1 MAINISSN
9 FLVGVRDFLDSRQ
22 RVETRAGLDSINT
35 FFIPDMF
42 IVYCEEEDCYY
53 QYKEA
58 TESWLMLDLNINEY
72 LYELDENGEPDLTK
86 PIYIEEER
94 MVQFDENIIRAWID
108 DGGQLTAE
116 DELLDYIIDD
126 SIQGAENKTYS
137 SEYIESKYN
146 ELYENFK
153 TYTDERLT
161 SLSNIIYIKIDSVDE
176 MDREDVFYLIEDGSN
191 KFNIYVLDEY
201 GMPIE
206 LGSSEMD
213 ISGFQPLRDPSL
225 TTTSKNVVT
234 AMNEVYTRYNNTEK
248 LIGDV
253 GNLAVPKQDSLYIAA
268 SYTADQAKTV
278 GKVNELTT
286 NDKTDIVNSINELSK
301 EVGLL
306 RDLKMSDN
314 SSIVNAINSFASEI
328 ISVGSIIA
336 FAGPS
341 IPENYLTCNGGT
353 FLKKDY
359 PLLFEVMPDSFKIS
373 ETQCRLPSLT
383 DTVVAYGDTI
393 GQYGGEPFVRLT
405 LNQSPPHVHTCS
417 AQSHYHSGWT
427 GYQNAFSA
435 PLYYGTNLAKKV
447 SSRSNYTIWYTSSN
461 VDGLGKHNHKYTVKD
476 ATHTHTSYYTGYG
489 GADLTSAYVDSIGN
503 ISYAH
508 NNTQP
513 SMYLRYIIKAK

>member
-9 FLVGVRDFLDSRQ
+9 FLVGVKDFLDSRQ
-22 RVETRAGLDSINT
+22 RVETRLDLDSINT

-58 TESWLMLDLNINEY
+58 TESWIMLDLNINEY

-86 PIYIEEER
+86 PLYIEEER
-94 MVQFDENIIRAWID
+94 MVQFDENVIRAWID

-126 SIQGAENKTYS
+126 SVQGAENKTYS

-146 ELYENFK
+146 ELYESFK
-153 TYTDERLT
+153 IYTDERLVA
-161 SLSNIIYIKIDSVDE
+161 LNNIIYIKIDSVDE

-225 TTTSKNVVT
+225 NTTSKSVVT
-234 AMNEVYTRYNNTEK
+234 AMNEVYTRYDNTEK
-248 LIGDV
+248 LIGDI
-253 GNLAVPKQDSLYIAA
+253 GNLAVPEQGSLYIAA
-268 SYTADQAKTV
+268 SYTAEKAKTI

-286 NDKTDIVNSINELSK
+286 NDKTDIVNSVNELSK

-306 RDLKMSDN
+306 QDLKMSDK

-328 ISVGSIIA
+328 ISVGSIVA
-336 FAGPS
+336 FAGQT
-341 IPENYLTCNGGT
+341 IPENYLECHGGT

-359 PLLFEVMPDSFKIS
+359 PLLFEAMADIYKIS
-373 ETQCRLPSLT
+373 ETQCRLPYLRR
-383 DTVVAYGDTI
+383 TVVAYGDTI
-393 GQYGGEPFVRLT
+393 GKTGGSEYVGLT
-405 LNQSPPHVHTCS
+405 LSQCSPHVHTCS
-417 AQSHYHSGWT
+417 PQSHYHTGWT
-427 GYQNAFSA
+427 SYQDAWA
-435 PLYYGTNLAKKV
+435 YALYYGTGLGKKV
-447 SSRSNYTIWYTSSN
+447 SSRANYTIWYN
-461 VDGLGKHNHKYTVKD
+461 DADINGLGKHNHRFIVKD
-476 ATHTHTSYYTGYG
+476 SSHSHTSYYTGYG
-489 GADLTSAYVDSIGN
+489 GTDLTEAYVDDQGDVSN
-503 ISYAH
+503 TH
-508 NNTQP
+508 NNMQP
-513 SMYLRYIIKAK
+513 SMQLRYIIKAK